1 MAEARRIVR
10 PIISLCLI
18 GVTVLGFMNV
28 YGDNTEVIRM
38 SEDLAC
44 SGQDKCDAKIREM
57 AKNPLW
63 HTYRYSV
70 PKVGDVT
77 VQCQRSLYLVGEYSC
92 QKQ

>member
-38 SEDLAC
+38 SEEGSELVRTR
-44 SGQDKCDAKIREM
+44 REEQIKQLTT
-57 AKNPLW
+57 A
-63 HTYRYSV
+63 
-70 PKVGDVT
+70 
-77 VQCQRSLYLVGEYSC
+77 
-92 QKQ
+92 QKERNT